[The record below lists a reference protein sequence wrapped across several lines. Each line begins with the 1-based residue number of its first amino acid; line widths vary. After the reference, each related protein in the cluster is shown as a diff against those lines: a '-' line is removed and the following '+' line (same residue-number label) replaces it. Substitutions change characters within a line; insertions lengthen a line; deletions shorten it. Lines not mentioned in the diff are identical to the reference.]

1 LLHDSGD
8 PAPENAMN
16 AAGSI
21 QEVVCRHV
29 GHLVKSVCFVV
40 VFSLSI
46 GGAARRPKDA
56 GEEDHSDN
64 GHHKERGSDHD

>member
-1 LLHDSGD
+1 LFHDSRD

-16 AAGSI
+16 AAGRI
-21 QEVVCRHV
+21 QEAACRHV

-46 GGAARRPKDA
+46 GGAAGCPKDA

-64 GHHKERGSDHD
+64 GYHKERGSDHD